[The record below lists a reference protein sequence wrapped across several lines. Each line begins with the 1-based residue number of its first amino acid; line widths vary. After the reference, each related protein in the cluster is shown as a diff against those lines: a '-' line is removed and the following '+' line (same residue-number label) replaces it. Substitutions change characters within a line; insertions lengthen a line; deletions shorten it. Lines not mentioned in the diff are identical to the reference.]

1 MRRFSLIMGLLAGL
15 FLLLWLTAQALLYA
29 TGHEEALTPEAYL
42 PIIEKGMTPTFTPTP
57 ESTPTATAVPPQQ
70 PWITTSAISIE
81 SYQYDH
87 PDCLRPT
94 NPGDFVYPYP
104 RLNHD
109 CVFQK
114 PKIMRTFQ
122 AITLHNRYVS
132 ATVLPELGGR
142 LYQFTDK
149 MTGRQLLYNNP
160 ILKPTVWGHRGWW
173 LASGGIEWAFPT
185 DEHGLNE
192 YRPWQATTL
201 TTPGAV
207 LLTVKDVESQ
217 TGVEVG
223 FTLIL
228 DADHSYL
235 HINPWLQNNTAQA
248 HTMQYWLNAMI
259 ALDNNSTSGQTEF
272 LVPASAVVIHSTGDG
287 QLPGEH
293 GVMSWPV
300 YNGRSL
306 NLYENWHEWIGFFA
320 PDLDAGYTGIYD
332 HNRRHG
338 LLRIIDP
345 ALIPGNKFFGPG
357 TLPPGLW
364 TDDNSEYVEMWSSG
378 VTPDFWTYTAIAP
391 GERRQWTER
400 WYPVSGL
407 EGVRTAN
414 EHGALWLTETWEG
427 VTLEVGV
434 TAVTPGTIQLYANG
448 ALAASWP
455 VQLSPGAAWHTRW
468 SPTPGSSAPWEIRL
482 LDNQANVLLTT
493 TWPPS

>member
-1 MRRFSLIMGLLAGL
+1 MRRVYLTIGLLLGL
-15 FLLLWLTAQALLYA
+15 FWLLILTAQTFLFSTSA
-29 TGHEEALTPEAYL
+29 TDTLKPEAYL
-42 PIIEKGMTPTFTPTP
+42 PLIEKAATPTMTPTPTA
-57 ESTPTATAVPPQQ
+57 TPTATAVSPQQ
-70 PWITTSAISIE
+70 PWIITHTLTHNA
-81 SYQYDH
+81 YQYDH

-114 PKIMRTFQ
+114 PKVQRTFQ
-122 AITLHNRYVS
+122 AISLHNRYIS

-160 ILKPTVWGHRGWW
+160 VLKPTVWGHRGWW

-192 YRPWQATTL
+192 YRPWQSMITSTANS
-201 TTPGAV
+201 V
-207 LLTVKDVESQ
+207 SLTVSDVESQ

-223 FTLIL
+223 FTLTL

-235 HINPWLQNNTAQA
+235 TIHPWLQNDTPQTHNI
-248 HTMQYWLNAMI
+248 QYWLNAMI
-259 ALDNNSTSGQTEF
+259 ALDNNTSTGQTEF
-272 LVPASAVVIHSTGDG
+272 LVPAETVIIHSTGDE

-306 NLYENWHEWIGFFA
+306 NMYQNWDEWIGFFA
-320 PDLDAGYTGIYD
+320 PELQAGYTGIYD
-332 HNRRHG
+332 HNWRHG
-338 LLRIIDP
+338 LLRIVDP
-345 ALIPGNKFFGPG
+345 AVISGHKFFGPG
-357 TLPPGLW
+357 TLPPSLW

-378 VTPDFWTYTAIAP
+378 VTTDFWTYTP
-391 GERRQWTER
+391 LPTGQRQEWTEL
-400 WYPVSGL
+400 WYPASGL
-407 EGVRTAN
+407 AGIRTAN

-427 VTLEVGV
+427 VTMEVGV
-434 TAVTPGTIQLYANG
+434 TAVTPGTIQLFANG

-455 VQLSPGAAWHTRW
+455 VQLSPGTAWHMLW
-468 SPTPGSSAPWEIRL
+468 QQEPGAAAPWELRL
-482 LDNQANVLLTT
+482 LDSSDAILLTT
-493 TWPPS
+493 TWPPP